1 VFHKLGSDPP
11 IGRWF
16 EFILVL
22 RGSLKIQM
30 EKIRVFQ
37 TNSKSRVETIEVDE
51 AVQVELFELF
61 IESNNQEACVIK
73 LLAVVINSVAKKYL
87 FCLGPVS

>member
-1 VFHKLGSDPP
+1 
-11 IGRWF
+11 
-16 EFILVL
+16 
-22 RGSLKIQM
+22 M